1 MSEVT
6 INIHGGNNQILPNAT
21 QGIQNFYG
29 DEYRPQPQTDAPP
42 AAGNDCVTPAPEPT
56 SAEQQARERLAL
68 YINKEEQLTA
78 FLHTLQSCTTAAEA
92 GRAVVEQGQKT
103 PSLNDQVIVQQAF
116 IETLLPFLNQ
126 VNKGKSISNL
136 RTAIN
141 NALEKR
147 QEALRRSKQL
157 HQS

>member
-1 MSEVT
+1 MLT
-6 INIHGGNNQILPNAT
+6 
-21 QGIQNFYG
+21 
-29 DEYRPQPQTDAPP
+29 
-42 AAGNDCVTPAPEPT
+42 
-56 SAEQQARERLAL
+56 L

-78 FLHTLQSCTTAAEA
+78 FLHTLQSCTSAAEA

-116 IETLLPFLNQ
+116 IETLRPFLNR
-126 VNKGKSISNL
+126 VNKGKTVSNL